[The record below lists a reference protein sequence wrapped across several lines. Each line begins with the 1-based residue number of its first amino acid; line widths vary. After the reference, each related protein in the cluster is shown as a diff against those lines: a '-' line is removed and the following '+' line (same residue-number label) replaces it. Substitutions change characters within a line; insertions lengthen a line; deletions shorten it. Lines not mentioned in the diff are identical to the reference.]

1 MLAIRPP
8 EYFPG
13 LKYMALVQLVDCFVL
28 ADTLEYRR
36 QSFQNRARLRNP
48 QGWQWITVPLEAH
61 QRGRPIHEV
70 AINRNDPWK
79 GKHWRAFQYNYR
91 STPYFEY
98 FEPQVEPFFQREWTT
113 LGGLTSTS
121 VELLHELMGLST
133 ELMRASKLDGAPD
146 TVDSILEAV
155 DEQALVTDPA
165 SADPASTE
173 RGTGAGT
180 AHTFHFDA
188 PTYHQNF
195 EGFEPGMSTSD
206 LLFNYGPEARS
217 ILADHTRTEPS
228 HPAEQDAVD

>member
-13 LKYMALVQLVDCFVL
+13 LRYMALVQHVDCFVL
-28 ADTLEYRR
+28 ADTLAYRR

-61 QRGRPIHEV
+61 QRDRPIHEV

-98 FEPQVEPFFQREWTT
+98 FEPQVEPFFQREWAT

-133 ELMRASKLDGAPD
+133 QLVRASNLGGAPD
-146 TVDSILEAV
+146 TVESILEAV
-155 DEQALVTDPA
+155 DEQTLVTDPA
-165 SADPASTE
+165 SAE
-173 RGTGAGT
+173 RGAAAGT

-206 LLFNYGPEARS
+206 LLFNYGPEACS
-217 ILADHTRTEPS
+217 ILADHSQTEPS
-228 HPAEQDAVD
+228 HPAGQDAVD